1 MKVSLRWLKELVPGS
16 EAVAALDGAGAAQ
29 ALTALGLEV
38 ESVEQKGRDL
48 QGAVVAEVLAIAPHP
63 GADKLRLVRVRAGS
77 REEEVVC
84 GAPNVPPP
92 GGRVVWAPPGAHLP
106 KDRVMEARAVRGVM
120 SPGMLCS
127 EVELGLSEQG
137 DGILILSPSD
147 ESGAGFA
154 ERFGVADDVL
164 EVNVTPNRADAL
176 SHLGIARELAAFF
189 GARARALVTQAGAG
203 DSAEGATRDV
213 RIADETAC
221 ARYQARFIGGLT
233 LGPSPLS
240 VRLRLAHCGVRPIS
254 NLVDVTNYVLLELG
268 QPLHAFDIDKLVG
281 GITVRRARPGEVM
294 TTLDGAN
301 RALEPDDIVIADER
315 GAVALAGV
323 MGGAGSEVSGA
334 TRQVLLEAAS
344 FDPRSVRRTSKRLGL
359 SSEASYRFERGVDP
373 EGVPVAAERA
383 ARLLAQLGGGTV
395 RRQIVDRYPRPV
407 ARRKA
412 EVSVAQLRRLSGLS
426 LDAAD
431 AAREL
436 AKVADDP
443 GPSGSPP
450 VAVVGTGDAAKVVMA
465 VPSFRPDLVLP
476 EDLVEEVLRL
486 GRHYESEARIERV
499 LANARPAPNP
509 EDPAHRARDLLA
521 GCGLSEIVSWGFV
534 PRARL
539 AAIAGDVGELLDGVA
554 VKNPISADYE
564 VMRTSLL
571 PGLADALGRNLSRGL
586 GDVRLFEVGPIIR
599 KRPGEPLQLEQ
610 VGILMTG
617 RTGGWLKPGE
627 PLDFF
632 DLKRVVLA
640 VCSGFGVEPAFVPSR
655 SVPYLHPGVAATL
668 EVAGGKPLGS
678 AGELHPL
685 CAQRLGLEGRVL
697 FAELDLDTLAGA
709 ASAVRSVAP
718 PRFPAS
724 TRDLSFWI
732 DVAIS
737 AAEQRA
743 AFGAASEALLTDLQ
757 VREDFRD
764 PKYAPP
770 GKKGMLWSMTYRADD
785 KTLTD
790 ADADAAHARVV
801 DAISKRLSIQIR

>member
-16 EAVAALDGAGAAQ
+16 DRVAALDGTGAAQ
-29 ALTALGLEV
+29 ALTSVGLEV
-38 ESVEQKGRDL
+38 ESVEPKGEKL
-48 QGAVVAEVLAIAPHP
+48 QGLLVAEVLALRPHP
-63 GADKLRLVRVRAGS
+63 SADKLRLVRVRAGS

-84 GAPNVPPP
+84 GAANVPPP
-92 GGRVVWAPPGAHLP
+92 GGRVVWAPPGARLP
-106 KDRVMEARAVRGVM
+106 GDRVLEARAVRGVV

-147 ESGAGFA
+147 PSGVGFV
-154 ERFGVADDVL
+154 EHFGVADEVL

-189 GARARALVTQAGAG
+189 GARARPLRPDADGAEAEAGAP
-203 DSAEGATRDV
+203 RDV
-213 RIADETAC
+213 HIADETAC
-221 ARYQARFIGGLT
+221 ARYQARFISGLT
-233 LGPSPLS
+233 LAESPLS
-240 VRLRLAHCGVRPIS
+240 VRLRLAYCGVRPIS

-268 QPLHAFDIDKLVG
+268 QPLHAFDLDKIMG
-281 GITVRRARPGEVM
+281 GITVRRARPGEQM
-294 TTLDGAN
+294 TTLDGTS
-301 RALEPDDIVIADER
+301 RSLEPEDVVIADER

-323 MGGAGSEVSGA
+323 MGGAGSEVSA
-334 TRQVLLEAAS
+334 TTRHVLLEAAT

-359 SSEASYRFERGVDP
+359 VSEASYRFERGVDA
-373 EGVPVAAERA
+373 EGIPLAAERA
-383 ARLLAQLGGGTV
+383 ARMLARLGGGAV
-395 RRQIVDRYPRPV
+395 LRQKVDRYPRPV
-407 ARRKA
+407 VRRQA
-412 EVSVAQLRRLSGLS
+412 EVTVVQLRRLSGLD
-426 LDAAD
+426 LDAA
-431 AAREL
+431 AAAQEL
-436 AKVADDP
+436 RKVADDP
-443 GPSGSPP
+443 EAGPSP
-450 VAVVGTGDAAKVVMA
+450 VTVVGTGGAAKVVMA
-465 VPSFRPDLVLP
+465 VPSFRPDLVLA

-509 EDPAHRARDLLA
+509 ESPSHRARDVLA
-521 GCGLSEIVSWGFV
+521 GCGLAEIVSWGFV

-539 AAIAGDVGELLDGVA
+539 AAIAGDVAELADGVA

-571 PGLADALGRNLSRGL
+571 PGLADALGRNLSRGIEN
-586 GDVRLFEVGPIIR
+586 VALFEVGPAIR
-599 KRPGEPLQLEQ
+599 KRETGPLQLEQ
-610 VGILMTG
+610 VGILMSG

-640 VCSGFGVEPAFVPSR
+640 VCSSFGVDPAFTPVR
-655 SVPYLHPGVAATL
+655 SVPYLHPGVAAAL
-668 EVAGGKPLGS
+668 ELGGKHLGH
-678 AGELHPL
+678 AGELHPV
-685 CAQRLGLEGRVL
+685 CAQRLGIERRAF
-697 FAELDLDTLAGA
+697 FAELDIETLAGA

-743 AFGAASEALLTDLQ
+743 AFAAASEPLLADLQ

-764 PKYAPP
+764 PKYTPP
-770 GKKGMLWSMTYRADD
+770 GKKGMLWSMTYRAEDR
-785 KTLTD
+785 TLTD
-790 ADADAAHARVV
+790 ADADGAHARVV
-801 DAISKRLSIQIR
+801 AALSERLSIQIR